1 MKKRWFC
8 ILLVLAVGAGSL
20 PAKEEGPSR
29 LPLQYKNWL
38 EEEVVY
44 IITPKESKVFLQ
56 LTSDRERDLFIQ
68 AFWKK
73 RDPNPLTETNEFKD
87 EHYKRIVYANH
98 EFGRISSLPGWKTDR
113 GRIYVTLGPPISIQN
128 YENLSSIYPTLVWS
142 YQGMSKYGLPDVFE
156 LVFYK
161 KRGVGDYRLY
171 SPSMDGPESL
181 VANFSGAQMDPTAAF
196 TQIQSESPELAQ
208 VSLSLLPG
216 ESSLGTAALSSDMIL
231 FGINSAPQKLVKDEY
246 AERFLRYKDIVDVE
260 YTANY
265 IGNESLIVPIRDQSG
280 IFFVNYL
287 VELDQ
292 FSVNLFNSKYF
303 AKIDI
308 NGNISDK
315 DGRIIFQFQRSLPV
329 EMDEEQFGKA
339 RAQNYSVHDLFPLTE
354 GSYHFNLLIKNEASK
369 EFTSVEKEITIPP
382 TSVLQM
388 GDLIL
393 SYKDEDAP
401 LDKKKAFNVENRQLY
416 PSPRNDFAAK
426 DNLAVYIQ
434 IFGLRQELLQSGSL
448 KLTISQEGKDL
459 RSQERS
465 LLDFKSQ
472 DSFFESFPL
481 TDVPPGYY
489 GIKVSLLDKDKKEI
503 LAKGSNFIIS
513 PMAAL
518 PRPWIHSIVHASS
531 KEPAYLAILGEQLL
545 KKAEFKKAKDFL
557 QRAYLANPASPQLA
571 LSLSSA
577 LISLQEYK
585 SAEELLELF
594 LKKDVFE
601 VLALLGRSYQASGK
615 LDKAILCY
623 KDYMTHFGSNYS
635 ILALLGN
642 CYYQLGNREE
652 ALKALER
659 SLQMNPNQE
668 ELKNL
673 IESIKKG

>member
-1 MKKRWFC
+1 MKRYWFY
-8 ILLVLAVGAGSL
+8 ILLVIAIGAGLL
-20 PAKEEGPSR
+20 PAKGEEPSR
-29 LPLQYKNWL
+29 LPPQHKSWL

-44 IITPKESKVFLQ
+44 IITPKEKKVFLQ
-56 LTSDRERDLFIQ
+56 LKSDRERDLFIQ

-87 EHYKRIVYANH
+87 EHYKRIVYANRN
-98 EFGRISSLPGWKTDR
+98 FGRISSLPGWKTDR
-113 GRIYVTLGPPISIQN
+113 GRVYITLGPPLSIQY

-142 YQGMSKYGLPDVFE
+142 YQGMSKYGLPDAFE
-156 LVFYK
+156 LVFFK
-161 KRGVGDYRLY
+161 KGGVGDYRLY

-181 VANFSGAQMDPTAAF
+181 VANFSGGQMDSTAAYK
-196 TQIQSESPELAQ
+196 QIQSESPELAQ

-216 ESSLGTAALSSDMIL
+216 ESSLGTVTLASDRLL
-231 FGINSAPQKLVKDEY
+231 FEINSAPQKVVKDEY
-246 AERFLRYKDIVDVE
+246 AEKFLRYKDIVEVE

-292 FSVNLFNSKYF
+292 FSVNLFNSKYLT
-303 AKIDI
+303 KIAI

-339 RAQNYSVHDLFPLTE
+339 RTQKYSLHDLFPLTE
-354 GSYHFNLLIKNEASK
+354 GSYRFNLLIKNEASK

-382 TSVLQM
+382 ASVLQM

-393 SYKDEDAP
+393 SYLDENAP
-401 LDKKKAFNVENRQLY
+401 LDRKKAFNVENRQLY

-426 DNLAVYIQ
+426 DNLTVYIQ
-434 IFGLRQELLQSGSL
+434 IFGLGQDLLQNGSL
-448 KLTISQEGKDL
+448 KLTISQEGKEF
-459 RSQERS
+459 RSLERS
-465 LLDFKSQ
+465 ILDYKSQ
-472 DSFFESFPL
+472 DSFLESFPL
-481 TDVPPGYY
+481 TDIPPGYY

-503 LAKGSNFIIS
+503 LAKGNNLIIS
-513 PMAAL
+513 PMATL

-531 KEPAYLAILGEQLL
+531 NEPAYLAILGEQLL
-545 KKAEFKKAKDFL
+545 KKMEFEKAEDFL
-557 QRAYLANPASPQLA
+557 QKAYLANPGSPQLA

-577 LISLQEYK
+577 LFNLKKYK
-585 SAEELLELF
+585 SIEDILEPF
-594 LKKDVFE
+594 WKKNVFE
-601 VLALLGRSYQASGK
+601 VLELLGRSYQASGK

-623 KDYMTHFGSNYS
+623 KDYMAHFGSNYS

-652 ALKALER
+652 ALKSWER

-668 ELKNL
+668 ELKKM
-673 IESIKKG
+673 IESIRKG

>member
-1 MKKRWFC
+1 
-8 ILLVLAVGAGSL
+8 
-20 PAKEEGPSR
+20 
-29 LPLQYKNWL
+29 
-38 EEEVVY
+38 
-44 IITPKESKVFLQ
+44 
-56 LTSDRERDLFIQ
+56 
-68 AFWKK
+68 
-73 RDPNPLTETNEFKD
+73 
-87 EHYKRIVYANH
+87 
-98 EFGRISSLPGWKTDR
+98 
-113 GRIYVTLGPPISIQN
+113 
-128 YENLSSIYPTLVWS
+128 
-142 YQGMSKYGLPDVFE
+142 
-156 LVFYK
+156 
-161 KRGVGDYRLY
+161 
-171 SPSMDGPESL
+171 MDGPESL
-181 VANFSGAQMDPTAAF
+181 VANFTGAAMDSAAAF
-196 TQIQSESPELAQ
+196 QQIQSESPELAQ

-216 ESSLGTAALSSDMIL
+216 ESSSGMVTFASDRLL
-231 FGINSAPQKLVKDEY
+231 FEINSVPQKTVKDEY
-246 AERFLRYKDIVDVE
+246 AEKFLRYKDIVEVE

-265 IGNESLIVPIRDQSG
+265 IGNESLVVPIRDHSG
-280 IFFVNYL
+280 IVFVNYL
-287 VELDQ
+287 VELDR
-292 FSVNLFNSKYF
+292 FSVNLFNNKYF
-303 AKIDI
+303 AKISI
-308 NGNISDK
+308 NGNIADK
-315 DGRIIFQFQRSLPV
+315 DGRSVFQFQRSLPI

-339 RAQNYSVHDLFPLTE
+339 RTQKYSLHDLFPLTE
-354 GSYHFNLLIKNEASK
+354 GSYRFNLLIKNEASK
-369 EFTSVEKEITIPP
+369 EFTTVEKEITIPS

-401 LDKKKAFNVENRQLY
+401 LDKKKAFNVENLQLY

-426 DNLAVYIQ
+426 DKLAVYIQ
-434 IFGLRQELLQSGSL
+434 IFGLRQELLQNGSL
-448 KLTISQEGKDL
+448 KLTLSQEGKEV

-472 DSFFESFPL
+472 DSFLDSFPL
-481 TDVPPGYY
+481 TDIPPGYY

-503 LAKGSNFIIS
+503 LAKVSNIIVS
-513 PMAAL
+513 PMATL

-545 KKAEFKKAKDFL
+545 KKAEFEKAKDFL

-594 LKKDVFE
+594 LKKNVFE
-601 VLALLGRSYQASGK
+601 VLELLGRSYQASGK

-652 ALKALER
+652 ALKAWEG
-659 SLQMNPNQE
+659 SLQMNPSQE

-673 IESIKKG
+673 IESIKKE